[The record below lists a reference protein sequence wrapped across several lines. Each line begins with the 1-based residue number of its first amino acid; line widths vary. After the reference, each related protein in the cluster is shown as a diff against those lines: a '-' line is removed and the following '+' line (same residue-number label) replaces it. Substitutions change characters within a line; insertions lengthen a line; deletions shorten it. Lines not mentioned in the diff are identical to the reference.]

1 MSHPSQEAQGL
12 YEGES
17 QIDET
22 QCVHAELEGM
32 QQLPQ
37 GAVVNVNASCVKR
50 LQQNADASF
59 RALSDYEA
67 KRQRL
72 SRIEKTM
79 EELEKQKNELE
90 RGIKT
95 TKTHVQNEETRI
107 KEALRLCFERQT
119 ENKKEA
125 RKIIAQE
132 CELAELQK
140 EIDETAANMNKCRR
154 EIQDL

>member
-1 MSHPSQEAQGL
+1 MSQEAQPFND
-12 YEGES
+12 E
-17 QIDET
+17 ET
-22 QCVHAELEGM
+22 QIAETQDVGEEEDGM
-32 QQLPQ
+32 QHLQQ
-37 GAVVNVNASCVKR
+37 NANVNVNALCGKR
-50 LQQNADASF
+50 LQQNAEESF
-59 RALSDYEA
+59 RAFSDYEA

-79 EELEKQKNELE
+79 EELDKQKNELQ

-95 TKTHVQNEETRI
+95 TKTQVQNEETRI
-107 KEALRLCFERQT
+107 QEALRLCFERQT
-119 ENKKEA
+119 ENRQAA